1 MSLKYSYSH
10 PEKMNSIN
18 KFYVFLL
25 FLSILF
31 WNPFSFFLVYGNT
44 AAYGNRL
51 IHIALWLIFASEIA
65 VIFLLR
71 ADKLKKIKNYFLF
84 LSLTGILY
92 GLLVIMDGTL
102 GLMVKSSQRGKAGK
116 NLIFEANS
124 VARYKTKE
132 FSFNA
137 EINSLGLR
145 GKEFQVDKGNKFR
158 ILCIGDSWT
167 YGWGVDEE
175 NSWPSLLARFLKD
188 KGFSKA
194 EVINCG
200 ESGQYTGSYLTIASK
215 VIPLL
220 KPDLV
225 LVGVLQADDLS
236 QCYEMSSE
244 PADNKRKND
253 IPFTKRSGDAISAF
267 FHASF
272 HNIIHTVSNDIHQAP
287 IDVTAEWESSSAQQI
302 NELDHLQAL
311 RFSTFDDTLQDYFRS
326 GNLNPGLLH
335 YYLDFPDRF
344 YIFNNPH
351 HKATIKAALS
361 MKKDIDGINIICQ
374 REKAGLVFVNLPEPV
389 FTGHRVTGIF
399 GDLLNNH
406 LYNENH
412 VDSIYAS
419 VAGQTGIP
427 YIELTGR
434 FKGLQD
440 KTSCFYRYDGHPTAK
455 GYGEIANGIGEFL
468 ISRKLV
474 AQ

>member
-1 MSLKYSYSH
+1 M
-10 PEKMNSIN
+10 MNSNN

-25 FLSILF
+25 FISILF
-31 WNPFSFFLVYGNT
+31 WNPLSFFLVYGNT
-44 AAYGNRL
+44 SVYENRL

-65 VIFLLR
+65 VIFLIR
-71 ADKLKKIKNYFLF
+71 ADKLKRIKNYFLF

-92 GLLVIMDGTL
+92 ALLVIMDGAL
-102 GLMVKSSQRGKAGK
+102 GLVVKSSHKDKAGR

-124 VARYKTKE
+124 VAGYKTKE
-132 FSFNA
+132 FSFKA

-145 GKEFQVDKGNKFR
+145 NREINVSKGDNFR

-167 YGWGVDEE
+167 YGWGVEEE
-175 NSWPSLLARFLKD
+175 NCWPSALARYLKD

-215 VIPLL
+215 VVPFL

-236 QCYEMSSE
+236 QCYEMSTD
-244 PADNKRKND
+244 PADNNRIKD
-253 IPFTKRSGDAISAF
+253 IPFTKRSANAVSAF

-272 HNIIHTVSNDIHQAP
+272 HNIIHTVSNDIHHEP
-287 IDVTAEWESSSAQQI
+287 IDITAEWKNSSAQLI
-302 NELDHLQAL
+302 NKLDHLQAL
-311 RFSTFDDTLQDYFRS
+311 RFSTFEDTLQEYFRS

-344 YIFNNPH
+344 YVFNNPQ
-351 HKATIKAALS
+351 HKATIRAALS
-361 MKKDIDGINIICQ
+361 MKKDIEGINGICKK
-374 REKAGLVFVNLPEPV
+374 EKAGLVFVNLPEPV
-389 FTGHRVTGIF
+389 FTGHLVTGTF

-419 VAGQTGIP
+419 VARQAGIP
-427 YIELTGR
+427 YIELTER

-455 GYGEIANGIGEFL
+455 GYHEIAEAIGEFL
-468 ISRKLV
+468 VSRKLV
-474 AQ
+474 RK

>member
-1 MSLKYSYSH
+1 MK
-10 PEKMNSIN
+10 SIN

-25 FLSILF
+25 FISILF
-31 WNPFSFFLVYGNT
+31 WNPLSFFLVFGNT
-44 AAYGNRL
+44 TSYDNRL
-51 IHIALWLIFASEIA
+51 IHISFWLIFASEIA

-71 ADKLKKIKNYFLF
+71 ADKLKRIKNYFLF
-84 LSLTGILY
+84 ISLTGILY
-92 GLLVIMDGTL
+92 AVLVIMDGAL
-102 GLMVKSSQRGKAGK
+102 GLVVKSSQKDKAGK

-124 VARYKTKE
+124 VAFYKTKE
-132 FSFNA
+132 FSFKA
-137 EINSLGLR
+137 AINSLGLR
-145 GKEFQVDKGNKFR
+145 GNEFQIDKGNKFR

-175 NSWPSLLARFLKD
+175 NSWPSLLAVYLKEA
-188 KGFSKA
+188 GISKV

-215 VIPLL
+215 VVPLL

-236 QCYEMSSE
+236 QCYEMSS
-244 PADNKRKND
+244 AL
-253 IPFTKRSGDAISAF
+253 AISNRKKDTPLSKRAGNTMKAF

-272 HNIIHTVSNDIHQAP
+272 HNIIHTVSKDIHHEP
-287 IDVTAEWESSSAQQI
+287 IDITADWESSSAQQI
-302 NELDHLQAL
+302 DELDHLQAL

-344 YIFNNPH
+344 YVFNNPH
-351 HKATIKAALS
+351 HKATIMAALS
-361 MKKDIDGINIICQ
+361 MRKDIDGINIICKK
-374 REKAGLVFVNLPEPV
+374 EKAGLVFVNLPEPV
-389 FTGHRVTGIF
+389 FTGHRITGIF

-419 VAGQTGIP
+419 VARQTGIP
-427 YIELTGR
+427 YIELTER
-434 FKGLQD
+434 FKVLQD